1 MSRNQPG
8 VSPET
13 SPTAGPNQR
22 RTNPPPARSQ
32 VEPNQRRRWGH
43 FRVTGP
49 AAEIPTQDLRSD
61 IQVGLDVL
69 DAAISDLHALRPEA
83 DVIARISAT
92 ADFMETVITIALYV
106 RELCKRP
113 ADE

>member
-1 MSRNQPG
+1 MTDLDR
-8 VSPET
+8 VIT
-13 SPTAGPNQR
+13 VIQR
-22 RTNPPPARSQ
+22 
-32 VEPNQRRRWGH
+32 E
-43 FRVTGP
+43 
-49 AAEIPTQDLRSD
+49 AADIPTRDLRSD

-69 DAAISDLHALRPEA
+69 DAAISDLHGLRPGA

-113 ADE
+113 ADDPVPVVITLN

>member
-1 MSRNQPG
+1 MTNLDR
-8 VSPET
+8 VIT
-13 SPTAGPNQR
+13 VIQR
-22 RTNPPPARSQ
+22 
-32 VEPNQRRRWGH
+32 E
-43 FRVTGP
+43 
-49 AAEIPTQDLRSD
+49 AADIPTQDLRSD

-113 ADE
+113 ADEPAPVVTTLN